1 MAKIKGLLGLKK
13 EKKNDIVTT
22 MKKVKKEIFVKIEEI
37 YSL

>member
-22 MKKVKKEIFVKIEEI
+22 MKKSEKRNICQDRGN
-37 YSL
+37 L